1 MSNTEA
7 NCENRL
13 RIGVQVTARSI
24 LTPRWWYSMEP
35 AVLLQLGMQPSDC
48 RAEEGPSAQPLLN
61 LYLIEMILYASV
73 TVLASSPS

>member
-13 RIGVQVTARSI
+13 IIGLQVTASSI

-35 AVLLQLGMQPSDC
+35 TVLLQLGMQTSDC
-48 RAEEGPSAQPLLN
+48 RAEEERLMPGAQPLLS
-61 LYLIEMILYASV
+61 LSL
-73 TVLASSPS
+73 PH